1 MTIETKELAVLKT
14 QVSKLENQAT
24 AVTIESAEDYSAAVD
39 IVSKL
44 KEAGSNI
51 KVKKESITK
60 PLNEA
65 LKNARNLFAPIEEQF
80 ERAEGIVKQ
89 KLLTYKRK
97 VDAEAAAKEA
107 AIAQKVEDG
116 KMKLETGERKLDEI
130 ERVETTTRGKVGEV
144 QVRKIKKVRIADE
157 TALPRQYLIP
167 DQVAIRRDALSGITI
182 PGVEVYEEETI
193 AAGKY

>member
-1 MTIETKELAVLKT
+1 MIIETKELAVLKT
-14 QVSKLENQAT
+14 QVSKLENQAN
-24 AVTIESAEDYSAAVD
+24 AVTIESAEDYSGAVD
-39 IVSKL
+39 IVNKL

-51 KVKKESITK
+51 KAKKESITK

-97 VDAEAAAKEA
+97 VDAEAVAQEAK
-107 AIAQKVEDG
+107 IAEKVESG
-116 KMKLETGERKLDEI
+116 KMKLATGERKLDEI
-130 ERVETTTRGKVGEV
+130 ERVDTTTRGKVGEV
-144 QVRKIKKVRIADE
+144 QVRKIKKVKITDE
-157 TALPRQYLIP
+157 AALPRQYLIP